1 MEVIFSIILIY
12 GAYYLFFA
20 VLGTGA
26 KAVGAASKTVFEGGS
41 FADNFSNK
49 LQFKVE
55 RLPKED
61 DGSVDAFGIFLKGN
75 PEVNTSSPV
84 VLIFKLF
91 DKETSL
97 PILSTFEMSSEPDS
111 RVFEHRVALGDMDG
125 KYWPNWAQVSGLVP
139 DTLIGPHKG
148 TRNLELRCFI
158 WYSDYQP
165 VFVNGFLPEGES
177 FTGALGAKN
186 HEFSFNCS
194 NPGYMETDNE
204 RLTIQ
209 KAGVKLAISIAMAD
223 GSIDQS
229 EGNEIKKWI
238 KGIVDS
244 SIPSQAENIK
254 EDLNQALED
263 GFKEIKNNSIN
274 LKKICG
280 EITDI
285 GSKVDKFDLIEL
297 CLDVMAADG
306 EADKEELKQIEQIS
320 NLIGIDYKEIS
331 EMKDQRLIKLD
342 PASSSLAGMEEKLDI
357 NPEWDKERINKH
369 ILSLYGKWNGRLNA
383 LPEGKAR
390 DNAQKMLDLIA
401 EARRKYS

>member
-1 MEVIFSIILIY
+1 MEAIFTIILIY

-55 RLPKED
+55 KLPRED
-61 DGSVDAFGIFLKGN
+61 KDSVDVFGIFLKGN
-75 PEVNTSSPV
+75 PGVTSSSPV

-111 RVFEHRVALGDMDG
+111 RVFEHRVNLGDMNN
-125 KYWPNWAQVSGLVP
+125 KYWPDWSQVSGLIP

-148 TRNLELRCFI
+148 TRNLQLRCFI
-158 WYSDYQP
+158 WDLNYQP
-165 VFVNGFLPEGES
+165 VFVNGFVPEGS
-177 FTGALGAKN
+177 NYSGAIGI
-186 HEFSFNCS
+186 EEYDFSFNCL

-209 KAGVKLAISIAMAD
+209 KAAVKLAISIAMAD

-244 SIPSQAENIK
+244 SIPSQVENIK
-254 EDLNQALED
+254 ADLNQALED
-263 GFKEIKNNSIN
+263 GFKEIKNDSIN
-274 LKKICG
+274 LKKICN
-280 EITDI
+280 EIKDI

-320 NLIGIDYKEIS
+320 NFIGIDYKEIS

-342 PASSSLAGMEEKLDI
+342 PASSSLSGLEEKLDI

-383 LPEGKAR
+383 LPEGNAR
-390 DNAQKMLDLIA
+390 DNAQQMLDLIA